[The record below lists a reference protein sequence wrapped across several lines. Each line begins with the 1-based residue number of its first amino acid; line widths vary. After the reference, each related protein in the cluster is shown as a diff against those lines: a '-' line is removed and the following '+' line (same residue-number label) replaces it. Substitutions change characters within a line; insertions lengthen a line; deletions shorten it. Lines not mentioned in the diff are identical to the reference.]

1 MSNPLALVIEDDYDS
16 TVIFDKALQAA
27 GFDTEIAQSGD
38 EGLERLKATAPA
50 IVVLDLHLPG
60 VAGTSILEK
69 IQSDPR
75 LAETRVIV
83 ITGDVVLADSP
94 LLQKGATVVQILV
107 KPVTYKR
114 LRDLARLLK
123 LSIERTHRE

>member
-1 MSNPLALVIEDDYDS
+1 VSNPLALVIEDDYDS
-16 TVIFDKALQAA
+16 TVIFSEALQAA
-27 GFDTEIAQSGD
+27 SFDTIIAKSGD
-38 EGLERLKATAPA
+38 EGLEQLETIVPA
-50 IVVLDLHLPG
+50 VVVLDLHLPG

-69 IQSDPR
+69 IHSDPR

-94 LLQKGATVVQILV
+94 LLQKETTVQILV

-123 LSIERTHRE
+123 LSIERTRHE